1 MENMKGQTLK
11 LKEDC
16 TAVCIED
23 MGALLD
29 VEKRCYYELN
39 ESAYFILKLIEDG
52 CLHEDVVPGLIS
64 EFNVIEETAQAD
76 SDIFINELITKGLV
90 EITEETVVCKSV
102 VEPKNRKP
110 YTPPVLE
117 RTDGILS
124 VSAAN
129 GIVTGGVG

>member
-16 TAVCIED
+16 TAVSIEN

-29 VEKRCYYELN
+29 VEKRCYYDLN

-52 CLHEDVVPGLIS
+52 CLYEDIVPGLTS
-64 EFNVIEETAQAD
+64 EFKVVYETAKAD
-76 SDIFINELITKGLV
+76 SDNFINECISMGLV
-90 EITEETVVCKSV
+90 EITEETFVCKSV
-102 VEPKNRKP
+102 VEPKNRKT
-110 YTPPVLE
+110 YTQPLLE

-129 GIVTGGVG
+129 GIVTEPAE